1 MKMTFTIPHRKV
13 CDSNVTWSALILVRR
28 VCSSGAM
35 CFAILVRHVLAYL
48 QHQLVT
54 VKREKEVKSGSGLA
68 VLYRELGWSRIECDI
83 PPRRMMVAGDVND

>member
-1 MKMTFTIPHRKV
+1 MKTTFLRILHRKV

-48 QHQLVT
+48 RHHLVT
-54 VKREKEVKSGSGLA
+54 MKREKEVKSGSASQCCGALQKGLG
-68 VLYRELGWSRIECDI
+68 EEEIERLVI
-83 PPRRMMVAGDVND
+83 ERVRVE